1 MIRFEHPWLLLAL
14 LLVPALL
21 IWRWR
26 RPETQPAAVYWASAR
41 GLPRV
46 GWRSGL
52 WLLVRLLPWAALV
65 LALLALARPQQGLQ
79 QSEID
84 SRGVDIVLAIDISP
98 SMRAED
104 MGGGD
109 RLVVAKATARDFVR
123 GRPHDR
129 IGVVGF
135 AATAFTQC
143 PLTLDHETL
152 QELLENLDFGLAE
165 DGTAI
170 GMGLATAVQR
180 LRDSRTPSKV
190 VMLLTDGEN
199 NRGAIDPLTA
209 ADLARALNVKVYTV
223 LVGRPT
229 LVPVMVDDPLLGRTT
244 QMAAVDV
251 DEKPLIEIARRTGGR
266 FFRAGSAST
275 LSGIYGEIDRLERA
289 PIRALVY
296 REYRD
301 LGPWLLAA
309 AAVALALAMFSNA
322 TWAFRVP

>member
-1 MIRFEHPWLLLAL
+1 MIRFEHPWFLLSLLLI
-14 LLVPALL
+14 PALL
-21 IWRWR
+21 VWRWR
-26 RPETQPAAVYWASAR
+26 RAETHPAAIYWGSVR
-41 GLPRV
+41 SLPRP
-46 GWRSGL
+46 GWRA
-52 WLLVRLLPWAALV
+52 LPWLV
-65 LALLALARPQQGLQ
+65 LRVVPWVVLGLALIACARPQQGLA
-79 QSEID
+79 QSEVD
-84 SRGVDIVLAIDISP
+84 SRGVDIALAIDISP

-109 RLVVAKATARDFVR
+109 RLSVAKLTARDFVR

-152 QELLENLDFGLAE
+152 QELLEGLDFGLAE

-190 VMLLTDGEN
+190 VVLLTDGEN

-209 ADLARALNVKVYTV
+209 ADLARALKVKVYTV

-229 LVPVMVDDPLLGRTT
+229 LVPVTVDDPLLGRTT

-251 DEKPLIEIARRTGGR
+251 DEKPLIEIASRTGGR
-266 FFRAGSAST
+266 FFRAGNTTT
-275 LSGIYGEIDRLERA
+275 LNGIYSEIDRLERA

-309 AAVALALAMFSNA
+309 AALGLGLVMLSHA